1 MSCRRGGRNRHGRG
15 CAESFSSSSS
25 SYFATSTSSPLLSCQ
40 SALLSSTFSYSLSP
54 SSLSLIPGRYSECA
68 LSQQQLASDP
78 PSQQDKGEEAANRKI
93 LMSRQVPL
101 LLSFIV
107 MFSLKSAD
115 AYLMVSPGRLAQTAS
130 SSCTFPRNFF
140 GETKFDSPKPPGRT
154 YQNVI
159 SVQMSKK
166 DKRYKLA
173 RRGAN
178 EDELLLTVAE
188 QFRRREGQAQIS
200 WYPGHIAKAEKVL
213 QEVLSAVD
221 VVVEVRDARIPISTS
236 HPMID
241 NWLKNRK
248 ATRIVC
254 MSKVDM
260 VPASSISMW
269 KAFLENS
276 MNTTVVFMNCKE
288 GGDGLIH
295 LKRAIKKERDRVNT
309 RREERGI
316 AARNVK
322 VAVIGYPNV
331 GKSAL
336 LNRLAGMRK
345 AKSENRAGV
354 TKSLQW
360 SRVEGYDLLDSP
372 GIIPAKLLT
381 QEIALHLAIC
391 DDIGKAS
398 YDTILVAAHLVDEI
412 RKVGFSLPS
421 YVDLGGFQR
430 RYNLPIGT
438 MSGEEYIFRLAHSKF
453 FGLELPAAERI
464 LDDFRGGRL
473 GVFALEP
480 PPTIPYHTGYYRALG
495 LKPKCTAEDI
505 KKAYREKARVL
516 HPDFGGDPVAWQK
529 LLKSYEILSEPE
541 SRKLYDEH
549 GLVWDIAIGNYR
561 VLQPGEV
568 KPTMETGQKLLKGSP
583 TATIRTPKI
592 RKGLLR
598 LSIASSSASKSALYT
613 KPPPG
618 RPPMRQQEA
627 DF

>member
-1 MSCRRGGRNRHGRG
+1 MNR
-15 CAESFSSSSS
+15 
-25 SYFATSTSSPLLSCQ
+25 P
-40 SALLSSTFSYSLSP
+40 YS
-54 SSLSLIPGRYSECA
+54 
-68 LSQQQLASDP
+68 
-78 PSQQDKGEEAANRKI
+78 
-93 LMSRQVPL
+93 L
-101 LLSFIV
+101 LLSFIAIV
-107 MFSLKSAD
+107 SLRAVD
-115 AYLMVSPGRLAQTAS
+115 GYLQVCPAKLIQS
-130 SSCTFPRNFF
+130 SSNCPFARNV
-140 GETKFDSPKPPGRT
+140 FDQTSLSLPKVPGKRV
-154 YQNVI
+154 QNI
-159 SVQMSKK
+159 LSVQMSKK

-173 RRGAN
+173 KRGAN

-213 QEVLSAVD
+213 QDVLSAVD

-248 ATRIVC
+248 ATRIIC

-276 MNTTVVFMNCKE
+276 MNTSVVFMNCKE

-295 LKRAIKKERDRVNT
+295 LKRAIKKEREKVNT

-316 AARNVK
+316 APRNVK

-336 LNRLAGMRK
+336 LNRLAGMKK

-438 MSGEEYIFRLAHSKF
+438 MSGEEYIFRLAHTKF

-480 PPTIPYHTGYYRALG
+480 PPTIPYHTGYYRTLG

-516 HPDFGGDPVAWQK
+516 HPDFGGDPSAWQK

-541 SRKLYDEH
+541 SRKMYDEH

-568 KPTMETGQKLLKGSP
+568 KPTMETVFWQTGQKLLRGSP
-583 TATIRTPKI
+583 TATLRTAKM

-598 LSIASSSASKSALYT
+598 LSIASNSASKSVLYT

-618 RPPMRQQEA
+618 RPPMRQPEA
-627 DF
+627 NV